1 MGCLAEACKQNGL
14 TLQSNNSR
22 SGSKG
27 HDSSHPNA
35 ALAFQQPSSVARER
49 QPAARRK
56 QRSEPHK
63 QNNWHYKRQEQL
75 HHQMPLR
82 PGFQ

>member
-1 MGCLAEACKQNGL
+1 MQDDLA
-14 TLQSNNSR
+14 LQSKHRR

-35 ALAFQQPSSVARER
+35 ALAFQQPSSVARKR
-49 QPAARRK
+49 QLARRK

-63 QNNWHYKRQEQL
+63 QNHGDHKRQEQL
-75 HHQMPLR
+75 HHQMPLM
-82 PGFQ
+82 PVFQ